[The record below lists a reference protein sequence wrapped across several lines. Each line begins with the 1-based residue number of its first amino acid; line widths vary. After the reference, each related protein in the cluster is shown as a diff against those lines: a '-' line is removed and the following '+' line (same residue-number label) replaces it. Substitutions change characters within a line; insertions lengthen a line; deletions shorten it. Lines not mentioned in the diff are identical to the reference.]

1 MIGPQK
7 PVVDITVAGVSAGLE
22 LGRDLKEFTYRDV
35 HHGEVDDITFKLG
48 DGRGLWRDDWGIDEG
63 TEVSAVM
70 GYGGLLGVRV
80 PCGLY
85 AVDETEA
92 SGDAGGDTATFRA
105 LSAFTS
111 KELRT
116 ERSEA
121 YDQVKLTDI
130 VARAANRHGL
140 TVVGEIPDLSF
151 ERITQNKKGDLQFL
165 TGLAEDWGCYFS
177 VKGDQLVF
185 TTRESIES
193 ADPVRR
199 FDLVAGDPVTRYRFR
214 KSTHKLYAKAV
225 ARYLHPVRKAT
236 LTATAED
243 PRVPSGDTLKL
254 DDRVETQ
261 AHAERMCVARLA
273 RENDDLGTGRITAVG
288 DPLLLAG
295 RVVELAPSYGRYAGR
310 WLITMA
316 QHRFNSGGYTT
327 HVSLKLIRG

>member
-35 HHGEVDDITFKLG
+35 HHGEVDDISFKLG
-48 DGRGLWRDDWGIDEG
+48 DGRGLWRGDWGIDEG

-121 YDQVKLTDI
+121 YDAMTLTDI
-130 VARAANRHGL
+130 VARVANRHGL
-140 TVVGEIPDLSF
+140 TVVGDIPDLSF
-151 ERITQNKKGDLQFL
+151 ERITQNKKGDLRFL

-177 VKGDQLVF
+177 IKGDQLVF

-193 ADPVRR
+193 AAPVCV

-225 ARYLHPVRKAT
+225 ARYLHPAHKAT

-261 AHAERMCVARLA
+261 AHAERMCGARLA
-273 RENDDLGTGRITAVG
+273 RENDDLGTGRITTVG

-295 RVVELAPSYGRYAGR
+295 QVVELAPSYGRYVGR

-327 HVSLKLIRG
+327 RISLKLVG

>member
-7 PVVDITVAGVSAGLE
+7 PVVDISIAGASANFI
-22 LGRDLKEFTYRDV
+22 LGNDLKEFSYRDV
-35 HHGEVDDITFKLG
+35 HHGEVDDISFKLG
-48 DGRGLWRDDWGIDEG
+48 DGQGLWRGDWGIDEG

-70 GYGGLLGVRV
+70 GYGGLLGARV

-85 AVDETEA
+85 AIDETEA
-92 SGDAGGDTATFRA
+92 SGDAEGDVATFRA

-121 YDQVKLTDI
+121 YDELKLADI
-130 VARAANRHGL
+130 IARVAKRHNL

-151 ERITQNKKGDLQFL
+151 ERITQDKQGDLGFL
-165 TGLAEDWGCYFS
+165 TRLAEDWGCYFS

-193 ADPVRR
+193 AEPVRV
-199 FDLVAGDPVTRYRFR
+199 FDLVKGDPVTRYRFR

-225 ARYLHPVRKAT
+225 VKYLHPGRKVT
-236 LTATAED
+236 LSAEAKD

-254 DDRVETQ
+254 DKRVETQ

-273 RENDDLGTGRITAVG
+273 KENDDLGTGRVTTIG
-288 DPLLLAG
+288 DPFLLAG
-295 RVVELAPSYGRYAGR
+295 QVVELAPGYGRYAGR
-310 WLITMA
+310 WLITRA

-327 HVSLKLIRG
+327 HISLKLVG